1 MTLVIHVGK
10 LYHKKRNDRWRMK
23 RRAAA
28 IVILGELDV
37 LVKE

>member
-1 MTLVIHVGK
+1 MEIVVHVSK

-28 IVILGELDV
+28 IMILGKLDV